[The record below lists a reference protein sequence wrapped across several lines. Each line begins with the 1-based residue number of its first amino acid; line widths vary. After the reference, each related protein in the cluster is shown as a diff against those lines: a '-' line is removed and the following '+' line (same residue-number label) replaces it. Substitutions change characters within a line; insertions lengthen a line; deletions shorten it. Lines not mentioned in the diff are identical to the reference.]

1 MGPRPKPRGRRK
13 IVQGGTIVPLI
24 AMNREMGS
32 LGKDVAA
39 GLEQVLGMKVRYHE
53 MIDHLANRA
62 RLRKSHVI
70 SFLEGK
76 QGLLERLTTD
86 QLTLRI
92 LTADEILSIAASG
105 EPVILRGWGASS
117 LLKEVPHAVR
127 VCISAS
133 RRTRVK
139 RMMERLDT
147 NDQAKIERIVEHN
160 DEAERAVMRRHFHID
175 AHDINE
181 YDMGFNT
188 DRVSVNQCVDEIV
201 KLVKSGEFAETEDSQ
216 RRLRDVATAHHVR
229 AAIRTHGTTSHC
241 KVRVTASDG
250 RVSLEGVVD
259 RIEQSEACSDIASRL
274 KGVRVIENHLNVAE
288 VPVRM
293 RGDG

>member
-1 MGPRPKPRGRRK
+1 M
-13 IVQGGTIVPLI
+13 PLI

-32 LGKDVAA
+32 LGKDVAL
-39 GLEQVLGMKVRYHE
+39 GLEQALGMKIRHHE
-53 MIDHLANRA
+53 IIDHLASRA

-76 QGLLERLTTD
+76 QGLIERLTTD
-86 QLTLRI
+86 QVSLRV
-92 LTADEILSIAASG
+92 LTADEILSLAASG
-105 EPVILRGWGASS
+105 EPVILRGWGATS

-127 VCISAS
+127 ICVSAS

-147 NDQAKIERIVEHN
+147 GDQTQVERIVVQN
-160 DEAERAVMRRHFHID
+160 DEAAHAVMRRHFHID
-175 AHDINE
+175 TRDINE

-201 KLVKSGEFAETEDSQ
+201 KLVKSGEFAETDASH
-216 RRLRDVATAHHVR
+216 RCLRDVATAHHVR

-259 RIEQSEACSDIASRL
+259 RIEQSEACSDIAGRI
-274 KGVRVIENHLNVAE
+274 KGVRLIENHLHVAE

>member
-1 MGPRPKPRGRRK
+1 M
-13 IVQGGTIVPLI
+13 PLI
-24 AMNREMGS
+24 AMNREIGS
-32 LGKDVAA
+32 LGKDVAL
-39 GLEQVLGMKVRYHE
+39 GLEQALGMKIRHHE
-53 MIDHLANRA
+53 IIDHLANRA
-62 RLRKSHVI
+62 RLRKSHVV

-76 QGLLERLTTD
+76 QGLFERLTTD
-86 QLTLRI
+86 QVSLRA
-92 LTADEILSIAASG
+92 LTADEILSMAASG
-105 EPVILRGWGASS
+105 EPIILRGWGATS

-127 VCISAS
+127 ICVSAS

-147 NDQAKIERIVEHN
+147 GDQTQVERIVVQN
-160 DEAERAVMRRHFHID
+160 DEAAHAVMRRHFHID
-175 AHDINE
+175 TRDINE

-201 KLVKSGEFAETEDSQ
+201 KLVKSGEFAETDASH
-216 RRLRDVATAHHVR
+216 RCLRDVATAHHVR

-250 RVSLEGVVD
+250 RVTLEGVVD